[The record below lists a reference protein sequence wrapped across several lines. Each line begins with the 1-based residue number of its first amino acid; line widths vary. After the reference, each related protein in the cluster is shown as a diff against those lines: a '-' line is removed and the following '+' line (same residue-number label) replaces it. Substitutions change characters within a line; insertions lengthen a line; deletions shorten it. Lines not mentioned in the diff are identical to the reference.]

1 MGYFCKLASPWM
13 KKFCI
18 VSPVIYTSRSS
29 HRCSVKKLFLKVSQ
43 ISQENT
49 CVGVFF
55 LIKLRTPN
63 FDEHLRATFSVLRF
77 FTTKRKFD
85 DFLEYSCQ

>member
-1 MGYFCKLASPWM
+1 MGYFCKLANPWM
-13 KKFCI
+13 KKFGI

-29 HRCSVKKLFLKVSQ
+29 HRCSVKKLFLKISR

-63 FDEHLRATFSVLRF
+63 FEEHLRATVSVLRF
-77 FTTKRKFD
+77 FTAKKNLTIF
-85 DFLEYSCQ
+85 